1 MPFAVSEGLPGLV
14 AGAARIASPF
24 RIYNWPEQYN
34 LDRWNLTPSESAPGA
49 RNIPNLGEVDPATG
63 ELTPAGERA
72 QFVDSAARY
81 GATATPEARHLA
93 NLQNEYYALEPLDYA
108 EANDLA
114 GKLYGIHNGESD
126 ETVTIG
132 GVEYTP
138 EDIRAM
144 PRGDLYHLGT
154 QALADAGYSRE
165 QQAEIK
171 DAQARFL
178 ADHPEYAGYKAFQ
191 ELVGYSDA
199 EKQAFVTETAMT
211 NPGYAQFVRSSL
223 MNHETGQ
230 IDYGSAG
237 YVDSY
242 LASQGTRP
250 SVYSPLVGNEPSR
263 VPGGYPELAGHPSGQ
278 PLLPQMTQAAS
289 EPFTIYTKPLDP
301 NEYVYPD
308 EVAGAID
315 PALAERVEVI
325 AGPDSEFGMVK
336 VRIGDQIGYV
346 DQAFLASTSPPQP
359 SAAPGPA
366 PVPVQPQGGL
376 AGLAGGVVSALGG
389 AKDAIQGAFGGSAGP
404 GMTPAAPQESRTT
417 TTPSGPF
424 TIDTTTYAGTPN
436 RSDRSAP
443 PEGIVYHYT
452 AGSSIDEFI
461 ADFMGETGRDAS
473 SNYIV
478 DKDGTIYE
486 LIDPDQA
493 AWTHGDTS
501 NPRTDLP
508 WLAEQIA
515 AGYNLNDRAIGI
527 EIVNEGNR
535 DGDFVPYTPEQ
546 IAAVTWL
553 TQVLVDRYGITPSRD
568 RLLGHSDI
576 NTTGKFD
583 PGPLFPLDD
592 IIAAA

>member
-1 MPFAVSEGLPGLV
+1 
-14 AGAARIASPF
+14 
-24 RIYNWPEQYN
+24 
-34 LDRWNLTPSESAPGA
+34 
-49 RNIPNLGEVDPATG
+49 
-63 ELTPAGERA
+63 
-72 QFVDSAARY
+72 
-81 GATATPEARHLA
+81 
-93 NLQNEYYALEPLDYA
+93 
-108 EANDLA
+108 
-114 GKLYGIHNGESD
+114 
-126 ETVTIG
+126 
-132 GVEYTP
+132 
-138 EDIRAM
+138 
-144 PRGDLYHLGT
+144 
-154 QALADAGYSRE
+154 
-165 QQAEIK
+165 
-171 DAQARFL
+171 
-178 ADHPEYAGYKAFQ
+178 
-191 ELVGYSDA
+191 
-199 EKQAFVTETAMT
+199 
-211 NPGYAQFVRSSL
+211 

-230 IDYGSAG
+230 IDSGSAG